1 MESTPFPKSQNS
13 SQFSG
18 ASPNG
23 SSDTNGQSQHMGMDS
38 PGSQADIGTSSN
50 YSTTGDTPR
59 QTSAS
64 FVSKVHDAVDRMA
77 ELAGR
82 YGEKQSQAMEASKT
96 MVKDKPMMAVG
107 AALAFGLLIGR
118 LTSR

>member
-1 MESTPFPKSQNS
+1 MESTHFPESQNS
-13 SQFSG
+13 SKFSG
-18 ASPNG
+18 TSPNG
-23 SSDTNGQSQHMGMDS
+23 SSQSMGMDA
-38 PGSQADIGTSSN
+38 PGSQADIGTTSN

-59 QTSAS
+59 QPSGN

-82 YGEKQSQAMEASKT
+82 YSEKQSQAMEASKT
-96 MVKDKPMMAVG
+96 MVKDKPMMAIG